1 VYERLVDGLLLSAGA
16 DVVLANSA
24 TDEAQF
30 RSVFKAV
37 GARSPVI
44 GAGIALNQGASASD
58 TVLGSAIVVA
68 LGVSVSGW
76 ALLGRQPRTA

>member
-1 VYERLVDGLLLSAGA
+1 MYERLIDGLLLRAGA

-37 GARSPVI
+37 GARSP
-44 GAGIALNQGASASD
+44 
-58 TVLGSAIVVA
+58 
-68 LGVSVSGW
+68 
-76 ALLGRQPRTA
+76 